1 MHAVHEIADG
11 VFWVGVNDRRIER
24 FENMFPLSDGVAYNA
39 YLIKDE
45 KTALLDTVE
54 SSVRDR
60 FLQQVENVLDG
71 RALDYLVIHHMEP
84 DHCGNIEE
92 IVRRYPEVK
101 VVGNRKTFEFFKHY
115 YRADL
120 SANAQVV
127 KEGDILSLGTRS
139 LRFYLAPMVH
149 WPEVMFSM
157 DLSDGMLYS
166 ADAFGSFGALP
177 GTLFADELDF
187 NRYFLGE
194 TRRYHANI
202 VGRYGNQIQAV
213 LKRLPVDSIS
223 MICPLHGPIW
233 RKDLSVIWD
242 KIDTWSAY
250 RPERTGVVFI
260 YASMYGN
267 TAEVA
272 ETLAFKL
279 GDRGVGDIRLHDVSK
294 THPSHIIADLW
305 EYSHMVVASP
315 TYNMQLYPPM
325 DALLRELAMLNLQ
338 DRDVVII
345 GNHTWSSAA
354 VRQMIGLFGTMK
366 DIRFLGEPLDIHSS
380 LKAEEEPTLDSLA
393 DVIFESVLNR
403 S

>member
-11 VFWVGVNDRRIER
+11 VFWVGVNDRRLER

-202 VGRYGNQIQAV
+202 VGRYGNQIQTV

-233 RKDLSVIWD
+233 RKYLSVI
-242 KIDTWSAY
+242 
-250 RPERTGVVFI
+250 
-260 YASMYGN
+260 
-267 TAEVA
+267 
-272 ETLAFKL
+272 
-279 GDRGVGDIRLHDVSK
+279 
-294 THPSHIIADLW
+294 
-305 EYSHMVVASP
+305 
-315 TYNMQLYPPM
+315 
-325 DALLRELAMLNLQ
+325 
-338 DRDVVII
+338 
-345 GNHTWSSAA
+345 
-354 VRQMIGLFGTMK
+354 
-366 DIRFLGEPLDIHSS
+366 
-380 LKAEEEPTLDSLA
+380 
-393 DVIFESVLNR
+393 
-403 S
+403 

>member
-11 VFWVGVNDRRIER
+11 VFWVGVNDRRLER

-60 FLQQVENVLDG
+60 FLQVENVLDG
-71 RALDYLVIHHMEP
+71 RVLDYLVIHHMEP

-115 YRADL
+115 YRTDL

-127 KEGDILSLGTRS
+127 KEGDLLSLGTRS

-194 TRRYHANI
+194 TRRYQI
-202 VGRYGNQIQAV
+202 GRAHV
-213 LKRLPVDSIS
+213 
-223 MICPLHGPIW
+223 
-233 RKDLSVIWD
+233 
-242 KIDTWSAY
+242 
-250 RPERTGVVFI
+250 
-260 YASMYGN
+260 
-267 TAEVA
+267 
-272 ETLAFKL
+272 
-279 GDRGVGDIRLHDVSK
+279 
-294 THPSHIIADLW
+294 
-305 EYSHMVVASP
+305 
-315 TYNMQLYPPM
+315 
-325 DALLRELAMLNLQ
+325 
-338 DRDVVII
+338 
-345 GNHTWSSAA
+345 
-354 VRQMIGLFGTMK
+354 
-366 DIRFLGEPLDIHSS
+366 
-380 LKAEEEPTLDSLA
+380 
-393 DVIFESVLNR
+393 
-403 S
+403 